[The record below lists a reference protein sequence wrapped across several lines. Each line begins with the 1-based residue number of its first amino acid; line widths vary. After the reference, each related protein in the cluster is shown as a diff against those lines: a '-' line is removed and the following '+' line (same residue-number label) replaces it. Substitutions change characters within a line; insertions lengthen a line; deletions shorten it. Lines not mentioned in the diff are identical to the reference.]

1 MRRAALAAALVLLT
15 TSAASTHTVVPGIDG
30 FPGGLLH
37 PLLVP
42 AHVLTLIALGL
53 MTGSFPARTQA
64 CLIAIFGTG
73 ALVAF
78 ALIAMAY
85 SATQAETFVL
95 CLGAAIGLVLA
106 ANLAIPAPAAAI
118 VTAAVSG
125 TLIFDSVPPA
135 LSVAETATSL
145 TGTTLSAIALVA
157 ATALISRALPGRIG
171 PIAIR
176 IAGSWIAASAV
187 MVLALRLAS

>member
-1 MRRAALAAALVLLT
+1 MRRAALAAALLLLAT
-15 TSAASTHTVVPGIDG
+15 AAARAHAVVPGIGG

-53 MTGSFPARTQA
+53 LTGSFPARTQV
-64 CLIAIFGTG
+64 CLLASFGAGTI
-73 ALVAF
+73 VAF
-78 ALIAMAY
+78 ALIAMAF
-85 SATQAETFVL
+85 SAAQTETYVL
-95 CLGAAIGLVLA
+95 CLGAAMGLVLA
-106 ANLAIPAPAAAI
+106 ANIGLPAPAIA
-118 VTAAVSG
+118 VVSAAVAG
-125 TLIFDSVPPA
+125 TLIFDSVPPV
-135 LSVAETATSL
+135 LSVTETATSL

-176 IAGSWIAASAV
+176 IAGSWIAASAI